1 MELTKNQKAVFNL
14 LTEGR
19 LRITTAEISDLTGMK
34 RRVIADTID
43 SLIRKGVPIVAERHK
58 PDNGYYIAST
68 REELYR
74 GIAQYKQQMIT
85 EKRRI
90 SALTSIDLD
99 SWREKF
105 VL

>member
-14 LTEGR
+14 LTEGQ

-34 RRVIADTID
+34 RRVIVDTRD

-58 PDNGYYIAST
+58 PDNGYYIASS

-74 GIAQYKQQMIT
+74 GVAQYKQQMIT

-99 SWREKF
+99 SWKDSF
-105 VL
+105 YD

>member
-14 LTEGR
+14 LTEGQ
-19 LRITTAEISDLTGMK
+19 LRITTAEISELTGMK

-58 PDNGYYIAST
+58 PNNGYYVATSK
-68 REELYR
+68 EELYR
-74 GIAQYKQQMIT
+74 GVAQYKQQMVT

-90 SALTSIDLD
+90 SALTSIELD

-105 VL
+105 VQ